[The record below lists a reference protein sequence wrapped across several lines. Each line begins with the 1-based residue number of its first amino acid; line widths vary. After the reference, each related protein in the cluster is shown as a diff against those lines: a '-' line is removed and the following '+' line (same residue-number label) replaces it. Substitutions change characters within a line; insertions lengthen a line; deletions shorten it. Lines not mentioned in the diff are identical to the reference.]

1 MPSSVHVQFKRCPFC
16 SAVNALD
23 SHYCAKCGQPL
34 SPADYA
40 AAPLP
45 IWQNKNV
52 IVIGGLAFGALAV
65 SIVFCGLLSLIST
78 SESPRMLTS
87 PPVVSPS
94 TSPSPAAAVPSNS
107 NRAAKKSVPS
117 PSAQV
122 SPKPDDSEMSADR
135 KTYPGNTTYTQP
147 SSSGRTYITGP
158 RGGCYY
164 INSSGNK
171 TYVDHSFC
179 GRTSDSYSE
188 PKSFSSQ
195 PSIPRSSGYTRGPR
209 GGCYYISASGSK
221 RYVDRSLC
229 N

>member
-34 SPADYA
+34 SSADYA

-45 IWQNKNV
+45 IWQNKNA
-52 IVIGGLAFGALAV
+52 IVIGALAFGAFAV
-65 SIVFCGLLSLIST
+65 SIVFCGLLSLIPKA
-78 SESPRMLTS
+78 EPPRALTS
-87 PPVVSPS
+87 PPAASPS
-94 TSPSPAAAVPSNS
+94 SSPSPAAAVPSNS
-107 NRAAKKSVPS
+107 NRAAKKPVPS

-122 SPKPDDSEMSADR
+122 PPKPDDSGISADR
-135 KTYPGNTTYTQP
+135 KTFPDNPTSTQP
-147 SSSGRTYITGP
+147 SSSGKTYITGP

-179 GRTSDSYSE
+179 GRTSDSSE

-195 PSIPRSSGYTRGPR
+195 PSTPRSSGYTRGPR